1 MNVGIFRETSRR
13 MRTEFYARYS
23 MISGT
28 EDDGLSILS
37 FRRLLV
43 ISLFWGDFV
52 GAQRH
57 VWVGLVVL
65 WGV

>member
-1 MNVGIFRETSRR
+1 
-13 MRTEFYARYS
+13 

-37 FRRLLV
+37 FRRLPV

-65 WGV
+65 WGVEQEDGVVVLRIWRAKCNFPK